1 MKRLFCKISVLGLL
15 LVHSIVLIG
24 QMADIKDYGYDCESD
39 EIWNNDTTD
48 NRLIYESKYGY
59 FHSPHGEIRFLVAFV
74 ELVYENPEDDPSP
87 NGTEQ
92 WRPGELPIWKDS
104 LLSVFSPNGISD
116 CHLTKYYQH
125 ASSNNHMVLGDYLEP
140 KTNGGVFKINT
151 TDGNVKDNKKIL
163 ADAINQQMGDTIITA
178 HGLNSISYFDKWTY
192 TGIGREKINLGN
204 NLWDFIVFVVRNSID
219 PTNSTGY
226 TNNEC
231 FESILGY
238 KFDSYA
244 IVCTNGDIP
253 TQIIRHEYAHKLLG
267 GNNFHTAG
275 GGITSKDGDDSY
287 GNYWIPQTGGWGLL
301 GLYGCSLWCWNA
313 WDRQRLGWIDST
325 STYEVSARDLNGLEV
340 NGDLD
345 ATNPNEA
352 GIYVLRDFVTTGDAI
367 RIKLPYID
375 SNKEY
380 QEWLWIEN
388 HQGVDNNNNEF
399 DQWQYQDRECV
410 EDLRA
415 GLMMYI
421 QINNDTRKA
430 SFKNYIFSDSDNH
443 ADYTRVL
450 TANGLWDREF
460 LSEPIDVNCVDYSS
474 QVRPFV
480 RLYENPFTGS
490 EDQSNFAYD
499 INNNNTI
506 NYNDNLSQWI
516 EFDGSTY
523 HSNLFQ
529 LGHSS
534 HSFNM
539 EGNKKI
545 GMGTNPSTA
554 TLINM
559 VGEDTPYAEAK
570 NLRKTYLN
578 GISVEMLEQLPN
590 GDIKIK
596 ISFDDIDINNDVRW
610 CSDSIV
616 LNPINTE
623 SGYSLNLKSGKTI
636 LLDHGL
642 TATRM
647 TNPIV
652 FNNKKIFAS
661 PTTFTIMPDAHIHLE
676 SSSKIILDNGSKMH
690 FSENSSCTIE
700 NSGYIEIKSGTIFQL
715 DDCSSLIING
725 NGKFIVRN
733 GAELRVSPNAVLT
746 FQNGINNMI
755 IENDVII
762 PDGYTDPRNLIVNL
776 IVNNNRTLNAVNIN
790 LNGYLIIE
798 SNATLNIKSSTLSFG
813 DVNSGIIIKPGGK
826 LIVDGS
832 LLTSMCYNSKWQG
845 IQVWGNENIHQNM
858 VNGRYLQGV
867 LELKNGATIE
877 NAVCAVDL
885 WNPLDVHSEG
895 GIVWAED
902 ATFRNNAKAVRS
914 LNYSNYSPSSG
925 TEAQNA
931 SWFRNCSFILDSE
944 YIGNETF
951 HNHVELNNVDGIKF
965 YACSFSADNSVSQLA
980 SSISAIYA
988 SSAGFIVTS
997 ECSSPSFPC
1006 PENNL
1011 IYSTFNGFDNAI
1023 HVTNNGGSVRTFSVS
1038 NSEFWNNE
1046 RGIYATNTGY
1056 ATIIK
1061 NIFNV
1066 GNNAQCNYGVYVD
1079 GVTNFC
1085 IEENNFLRNPSTT
1098 NRTYGIAVENSGSYN
1113 DIYLNHFNNLYC
1125 GNISIGNNIVSGNN
1139 GLGLT
1144 YTCNTNSGNTHDFGV
1159 LRDGT
1164 YGNIDNSQGSSSLAA
1179 ANTFSASQYH
1189 FYNKGNNNLTYYY
1202 KGNGNKIP
1210 SRKYGVT
1217 LSTAS
1222 IDNECKSHYD
1232 PIGGGSGGGMM
1243 SVGKTDSLKNKYENS
1258 FSSFNRLNSLGTYK
1272 IEKDSTQKM
1281 LQEAQMSMLQRE
1293 CLLAAGDIVRS
1304 NLNKEERD
1312 FNELREWLGK
1322 SNDISSA
1329 RMIIASYIQQKDF
1342 VNAIA
1347 LAKKLPATYDLQG
1360 EELNEFYDY
1369 LEIIRL
1375 HESLSETN
1383 RTALQLS
1390 DYEVTLLENIAENG
1404 TGASKAMADAILA
1417 ENRGLPTI
1425 VITLCPTIP
1434 NFASVARGSG
1444 ESEMT
1449 SDTAFKVELSPNP
1462 ATTNV
1467 EVSYTLPEGK
1477 TNATLVMTNTLG
1489 VNVMTAQLDGNNGET
1504 TLSLE
1509 ELPSGIYYYTIKC
1522 GEDVKTGKLVKRN

>member
-1 MKRLFCKISVLGLL
+1 MKKIFLILL
-15 LVHSIVLIG
+15 LITLTVNIKG
-24 QMADIKDYGYDCESD
+24 QDCCGTTADDNIYSRTHCERM
-39 EIWNNDTTD
+39 E
-48 NRLIYESKYGY
+48 
-59 FHSPHGEIRFLVAFV
+59 
-74 ELVYENPEDDPSP
+74 PS
-87 NGTEQ
+87 NWE
-92 WRPGELPIWKDS
+92 DS
-104 LLSVFSPNGISD
+104 LLLLSNFIPRDDTFPVISIKVNVHIFRKDDGTGNRWLDTEEYRDSLRMMFDYANQISSTNCIYSESIPNAEFIPDSKYRFILDSIYYYNNTALAYASDNNPINNFLLANYPERLNNYALHMNLFSN
-116 CHLTKYYQH
+116 C
-125 ASSNNHMVLGDYLEP
+125 DYSG
-140 KTNGGVFKINT
+140 KST
-151 TDGNVKDNKKIL
+151 
-163 ADAINQQMGDTIITA
+163 
-178 HGLNSISYFDKWTY
+178 LNSNIQSCLFVKCY
-192 TGIGREKINLGN
+192 TGHYSGLWANALLLNHEIGHNFGLHHPYGSEETDLTDPEF
-204 NLWDFIVFVVRNSID
+204 LWDLFGTTKQSWCEN
-219 PTNSTGY
+219 P
-226 TNNEC
+226 TNNEVC
-231 FESILGY
+231 YHDGGWDCDINDPS
-238 KFDSYA
+238 A
-244 IVCTNGDIP
+244 TCTNNIM
-253 TQIIRHEYAHKLLG
+253 G
-267 GNNFHTAG
+267 GNKDARHFTALQCAR
-275 GGITSKDGDDSY
+275 IHRSLRM
-287 GNYWIPQTGGWGLL
+287 GN
-301 GLYGCSLWCWNA
+301 
-313 WDRQRLGWIDST
+313 
-325 STYEVSARDLNGLEV
+325 
-340 NGDLD
+340 
-345 ATNPNEA
+345 
-352 GIYVLRDFVTTGDAI
+352 I
-367 RIKLPYID
+367 RK
-375 SNKEY
+375 
-380 QEWLWIEN
+380 
-388 HQGVDNNNNEF
+388 
-399 DQWQYQDRECV
+399 
-410 EDLRA
+410 
-415 GLMMYI
+415 
-421 QINNDTRKA
+421 
-430 SFKNYIFSDSDNH
+430 H
-443 ADYTRVL
+443 AY
-450 TANGLWDREF
+450 
-460 LSEPIDVNCVDYSS
+460 
-474 QVRPFV
+474 
-480 RLYENPFTGS
+480 
-490 EDQSNFAYD
+490 
-499 INNNNTI
+499 
-506 NYNDNLSQWI
+506 
-516 EFDGSTY
+516 
-523 HSNLFQ
+523 
-529 LGHSS
+529 
-534 HSFNM
+534 
-539 EGNKKI
+539 
-545 GMGTNPSTA
+545 
-554 TLINM
+554 
-559 VGEDTPYAEAK
+559 
-570 NLRKTYLN
+570 
-578 GISVEMLEQLPN
+578 
-590 GDIKIK
+590 
-596 ISFDDIDINNDVRW
+596 
-610 CSDSIV
+610 
-616 LNPINTE
+616 
-623 SGYSLNLKSGKTI
+623 
-636 LLDHGL
+636 
-642 TATRM
+642 
-647 TNPIV
+647 
-652 FNNKKIFAS
+652 
-661 PTTFTIMPDAHIHLE
+661 
-676 SSSKIILDNGSKMH
+676 
-690 FSENSSCTIE
+690 
-700 NSGYIEIKSGTIFQL
+700 
-715 DDCSSLIING
+715 
-725 NGKFIVRN
+725 
-733 GAELRVSPNAVLT
+733 
-746 FQNGINNMI
+746 
-755 IENDVII
+755 
-762 PDGYTDPRNLIVNL
+762 GYTDVPKVIDKNENWDFNYKSYQDIIVNSN
-776 IVNNNRTLNAVNIN
+776 VTLTISCRLEMVAQ
-790 LNGYLIIE
+790 
-798 SNATLNIKSSTLSFG
+798 AK
-813 DVNSGIIIKPGGK
+813 IIIKPGGK
-826 LIVDGS
+826 LIIDGG
-832 LLTSMCYNSKWQG
+832 TITNAHYEGMWQG
-845 IQVWGNENIHQNM
+845 IQVWGNENMHQNM

-885 WNPLDVHSEG
+885 WNPLDEHSEG

-988 SSAGFIVTS
+988 SSAGFTVTS

-1467 EVSYTLPEGK
+1467 EVSYTLPEGM
-1477 TNATLVMTNTLG
+1477 TSATLVMTNTLG
-1489 VNVMTAQLDGNNGET
+1489 VNVMTAHLDGNNGET